1 MTDELDRT
9 IRHLRSVDLI
19 DPGAWDD
26 AFFDGLADAVMNRI
40 EAGSTPSRILEL
52 PPRRRPPRWW
62 GAAAALAALLL
73 GAVLWSQGPADPPV
87 EEPSLTALGSEI
99 GREVI
104 AELAAEPTPAD
115 ARLALSWTVEDL
127 LSDAGEDAVYTTW
140 SLADELDELSAAE
153 LHSVLARL

>member
-1 MTDELDRT
+1 
-9 IRHLRSVDLI
+9 
-19 DPGAWDD
+19 
-26 AFFDGLADAVMNRI
+26 
-40 EAGSTPSRILEL
+40 
-52 PPRRRPPRWW
+52 
-62 GAAAALAALLL
+62 
-73 GAVLWSQGPADPPV
+73 VLWSQGPADPPV